1 MASTAPFDIDK
12 PIPKAKP
19 YPFKKHIEKLP
30 LPRRPPRKPSPEP
43 EYDRPLE
50 RSRSPT
56 LHRDSLDQRPHVGI
70 SRGVRTLP
78 RPGSARDVLTRML
91 ELEAC
96 NLSINQQPVPSANC
110 NGIFF
115 TLDLEDYR
123 AANAVQRLTDGEAL
137 EKIEEEP
144 HT

>member
-1 MASTAPFDIDK
+1 MASTALFDIDK

-19 YPFKKHIEKLP
+19 YPFKKHIAKSP

-43 EYDRPLE
+43 EYHRSSE

-56 LHRDSLDQRPHVGI
+56 LHRDSPDQQPQLGI
-70 SRGVRTLP
+70 SWGVRPLP

-96 NLSINQQPVPSANC
+96 NLSINQQPVPSTDC
-110 NGIFF
+110 KGVFF

-123 AANAVQRLTDGEAL
+123 AANAVRRLTDAEAL
-137 EKIEEEP
+137 ERIEEEP